1 MNSGIFEKIIEN
13 AREGATTRCETYM
26 GAAAFAVPVGA
37 ALSGTSGAQYE
48 NLKDQR
54 PSLGRSHISSN
65 ARRPVLW

>member
-37 ALSGTSGAQYE
+37 ALS
-48 NLKDQR
+48 
-54 PSLGRSHISSN
+54 
-65 ARRPVLW
+65 